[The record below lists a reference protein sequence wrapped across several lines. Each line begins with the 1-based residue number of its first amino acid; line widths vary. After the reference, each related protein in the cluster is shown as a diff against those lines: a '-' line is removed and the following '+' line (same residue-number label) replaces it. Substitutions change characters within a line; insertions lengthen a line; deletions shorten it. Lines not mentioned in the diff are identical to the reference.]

1 MGKIVRLED
10 LNAWGEARKLA
21 KMLFDLAGRLPPQ
34 EKFGISQHLR
44 GNGRHIPANIAEGFG
59 RIYLKDSVQFYR
71 VAMGSLGEV
80 KSDVY
85 LCFDRGYIENAELDE
100 YLRQIEKVGKLVNG
114 LIFSAGKVKRQR
126 I

>member
-1 MGKIVRLED
+1 MGKISKLED
-10 LNAWGEARKLA
+10 LNAWIEARKLA
-21 KMLFDLAGRLPPQ
+21 KMLFDLANKLPPQ

-59 RIYLKDSVQFYR
+59 RIYLRDSVQFYR

-85 LCFDRGYIENAELDE
+85 LCFDREYIDSSELDD
-100 YLRQIEKVGKLVNG
+100 YLSQINKAEKLING
-114 LIFSAGKVKRQR
+114 LINSAGKVKRQR

>member
-1 MGKIVRLED
+1 MGKIARLED
-10 LNAWGEARKLA
+10 LNAWEESRKLA